1 MQLIDYAIVVLY
13 LGVMMVV
20 GVMMYRKASGG
31 IDSYFLG
38 NRSMPWWMLGSS
50 GMASNLDVTGT
61 MINTALIFALGV
73 SGFFIE
79 IRGGV
84 VLVMA
89 MLMIFMGKWYR
100 RSQVMTLAEW
110 MHLRF
115 GAGWQGDVA
124 RLTAAI
130 GSILLTIAM
139 VTYFS
144 TGVGKFFS
152 EFLGIPPLWGLPAT
166 FWAAFL
172 VILLATIYTVSSGF
186 YGVIFTDM
194 FQGVLIFVAMA
205 YVCYLAMTA
214 YALPEVFSVSI
225 PMKDGTFQ
233 AVQTTRDAWTQVVPP
248 WRVDFDPDS
257 AYAIYN
263 LLGIAILFYFVR
275 TIIEGYSGAGG
286 FMAQRYFAA
295 RSDREAGKLS
305 LLWIILL
312 SFRWPFIVSVA
323 MMGIVYGQTH
333 GAIAD
338 PEHVLPVVVG
348 HMIPIGMKGL
358 IVAALMAAAMSTF
371 DSTVN
376 AGAAYWVKDIYQ
388 AYLNPRATEKQLVR
402 QSRWVTVVIAG
413 TGLVLGL
420 TVKHINDIWGWIT
433 MGIAVGMLIP
443 MLVRWY
449 WWRMTGVGFGVG
461 AGVGMLSALVQ
472 RWLFPGWPEYVSFCF
487 VAVLALVGLLLGTY
501 MTRPPEEHVLVEF
514 YLRTRPFGWWGPVRN
529 KLSPTDVE
537 RIGRENRRDVL
548 AVLMAVPWQLA
559 LFLMWMMLILR
570 QWETFRGLVLV
581 LAVLSVG
588 LYFLWYRHLGDEVKT
603 EEVNL
608 KYHAGRNM

>member
-1 MQLIDYAIVVLY
+1 MQFLDYVIVFLY
-13 LGVMMVV
+13 LGVMMVG
-20 GVMMYRKASGG
+20 GVMMHRKASGG

-89 MLMIFMGKWYR
+89 MFMIFMGKWYR
-100 RSQVMTLAEW
+100 RSQAMTLAEW
-110 MHLRF
+110 MYFRF
-115 GAGWQGDVA
+115 GTGWQGDVA
-124 RLTAAI
+124 RLVAAV

-139 VTYFS
+139 VTFFS

-152 EFLGIPPLWGLPAT
+152 EFLGIPPFWGLPAT
-166 FWAAFL
+166 FWAA
-172 VILLATIYTVSSGF
+172 LLMVTFATIYTVTSGL
-186 YGVIFTDM
+186 YGVVITDM
-194 FQGVLIFVAMA
+194 IQGVLIFISMG
-205 YVCYLAMTA
+205 YVCYVAMTQ
-214 YALPEVFSVSI
+214 YSLPDVFSVSI
-225 PMKDGTFQ
+225 PMNDGTFQ
-233 AVQTTRDAWTQVVPP
+233 ALQTTREAWTQGIPP
-248 WRVDFDPDS
+248 WKMDFDPAS
-257 AYAIYN
+257 GYAIFN

-275 TIIEGYSGAGG
+275 TIVEGYSGAGG
-286 FMAQRYFAA
+286 YMAQRYFAA
-295 RSDREAGKLS
+295 KSDQDAGKLS
-305 LLWIILL
+305 LLWIVLL

-323 MMGIVYGQTH
+323 IMGIVYGQTH
-333 GAIAD
+333 GVIAD

-388 AYLNPRATEKQLVR
+388 AYFNPQATEKQLVW
-402 QSRWVTVVIAG
+402 QGRWATVGIAG
-413 TGLVLGL
+413 TGLGLGQ
-420 TVKHINDIWGWIT
+420 TVTHINEIWGWIT

-449 WWRMTGVGFGVG
+449 WWRMNGAGFGMG
-461 AGVGMLSALVQ
+461 TGVGMLSAFGQ
-472 RWLFPGWPEYVSFCF
+472 RWLFPGEPEYFSFCF
-487 VAVLALVGLLLGTY
+487 VALMALAGLLLGTY
-501 MTRPPEEHVLVEF
+501 MTRPPDEKVLVEF
-514 YLRTRPFGWWGPVRN
+514 YRRTRPFGWWRPIRA
-529 KLSPTDVE
+529 KFSPPDLE
-537 RIGRENRRDVL
+537 RINRENRRDVIS
-548 AVLMAVPWQLA
+548 VLLAVPWQLA

-570 QWETFRGLVLV
+570 QWDMFRALLLVV
-581 LAVLSVG
+581 TVLSLG
-588 LYFLWYRHLGDEVKT
+588 LYVFWYRHLGKEVKT